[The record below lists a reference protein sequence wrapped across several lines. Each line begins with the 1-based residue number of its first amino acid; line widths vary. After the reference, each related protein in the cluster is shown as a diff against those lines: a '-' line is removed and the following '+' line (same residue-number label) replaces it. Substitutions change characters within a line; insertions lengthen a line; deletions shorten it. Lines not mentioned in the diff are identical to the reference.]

1 MRALARSVKVGSL
14 ALWSTVLTLTAA
26 LGFVGSGCIIIDEH
40 DEDEWED
47 DGFVPPPDDTVPD
60 EPMLAVIDADAVIS
74 AEPGE
79 GVGLFVEYKQ
89 GGSWHLWTSCD
100 TNYSGVSCAFDV
112 VVSVDTA
119 SEIIDVVEEGLEDF
133 DQAGRGEEP
142 GTAFL
147 VADTDSGTDG
157 ATIETTPG
165 AILRV
170 DLLLDGKAEPR
181 FIYWFGDGVLHQGA
195 PTNPIDLEPNTP

>member
-1 MRALARSVKVGSL
+1 
-14 ALWSTVLTLTAA
+14 
-26 LGFVGSGCIIIDEH
+26 
-40 DEDEWED
+40 
-47 DGFVPPPDDTVPD
+47 
-60 EPMLAVIDADAVIS
+60 
-74 AEPGE
+74 
-79 GVGLFVEYKQ
+79 
-89 GGSWHLWTSCD
+89 
-100 TNYSGVSCAFDV
+100 
-112 VVSVDTA
+112 
-119 SEIIDVVEEGLEDF
+119 
-133 DQAGRGEEP
+133 
-142 GTAFL
+142 